1 MAETVDCV
9 VVGAGV
15 VGLAIA
21 RELALAGREVIVLE
35 AAEGI
40 GTQTSSRNSE
50 VIHAGLYYPKGSLKA
65 TLCVEG
71 KHKLYA
77 YCAEHGVPHQRIGKI
92 VVASDESEISA
103 VESYVEKANANGV
116 TDLEWLTIDQLRKLE
131 PEVRCVT
138 GFLSPSTGIIDS
150 HAFMLALQGDAENH
164 GANVVFFSP
173 VESGEVR
180 DGNILLAVG
189 GAEPMTLA
197 CQTVVNCAGLFA
209 PEVAGKIDGFPKDKI
224 PQAYFAKA
232 HYFTLSG
239 KSPFHR
245 LVYPVATHAF
255 LGVHVTLDLGGQ
267 ARFGPDVCWVNGVD
281 YTFDNSRE
289 QLFYEAI
296 RRYFPGLKDG
306 ALQPG
311 YTGIRPKISG
321 PKEPAADFLIQ
332 GPRDHGVPGLVNLF
346 GIESPGL
353 TASMAIG
360 EHVRALL
367 KDA

>member
-9 VVGAGV
+9 VIGAGV

-65 TLCVEG
+65 RLCVEG

-77 YCAEHGVPHQRIGKI
+77 YCAERGVPHDRIGKV
-92 VVASDESEISA
+92 VVASDESEIGA

-116 TDLEWLTIDQLRKLE
+116 TDLKWLTVEQLLKLE
-131 PEVRCVT
+131 PAVRCVA
-138 GFLSPSTGIIDS
+138 GFLSPSTGSIDS

-173 VESGEVR
+173 VQSGEVR
-180 DGNILLAVG
+180 DGKILLSVG
-189 GAEPMTLA
+189 GAEPTTLS
-197 CQTVVNCAGLFA
+197 CELVVNCAGLFA

-239 KSPFHR
+239 KTPFHR

-267 ARFGPDVCWVNGVD
+267 ARFGPDVCWIDGVD
-281 YTFDNSRE
+281 YTFDYSRE
-289 QLFYEAI
+289 PLFYEAI
-296 RRYFPGLKDG
+296 RRYFPELKDG

-332 GPRDHGVPGLVNLF
+332 GPRDHGVPGLVN
-346 GIESPGL
+346 
-353 TASMAIG
+353 
-360 EHVRALL
+360 
-367 KDA
+367 

>member
-1 MAETVDCV
+1 
-9 VVGAGV
+9 
-15 VGLAIA
+15 
-21 RELALAGREVIVLE
+21 
-35 AAEGI
+35 
-40 GTQTSSRNSE
+40 
-50 VIHAGLYYPKGSLKA
+50 
-65 TLCVEG
+65 
-71 KHKLYA
+71 
-77 YCAEHGVPHQRIGKI
+77 
-92 VVASDESEISA
+92 
-103 VESYVEKANANGV
+103 
-116 TDLEWLTIDQLRKLE
+116 
-131 PEVRCVT
+131 
-138 GFLSPSTGIIDS
+138 
-150 HAFMLALQGDAENH
+150 MLALQGDAENH

-173 VESGEVR
+173 VESGEVQN
-180 DGNILLAVG
+180 GKILLTVG

-197 CQTVVNCAGLFA
+197 CELVVNCAGLFA

-224 PQAYFAKA
+224 PQSYFAKA

-267 ARFGPDVCWVNGVD
+267 ARFGPDVCWVDGVD

-289 QLFYEAI
+289 PLFYEAI

-353 TASMAIG
+353 TASLAIG